1 MANFEDKKP
10 ALEEEAS
17 LVSVCR
23 SKICKLRKRRSWVPK
38 PWKIKMLNLEPQKLR
53 FGSEDFPF
61 QFGDFRFHVLIFRG
75 GNTVDGRNPKQP
87 PGMVLK
93 PCK

>member
-17 LVSVCR
+17 FVSVCR

-38 PWKIKMLNLEPQKLR
+38 PWKIKMLNFEPQKLR

-61 QFGDFRFHVLIFRG
+61 QFGDF
-75 GNTVDGRNPKQP
+75 
-87 PGMVLK
+87 
-93 PCK
+93 